1 MSENHPKPAEDPVIE
16 GPLVI
21 QPMSTSG
28 YLFYVMQGLGVA
40 LGLCLLWGLE
50 AVRNRYFRLL
60 DRMNVKARTR
70 KSSPFPPG
78 QARKHPII
86 AASR

>member
-1 MSENHPKPAEDPVIE
+1 
-16 GPLVI
+16 
-21 QPMSTSG
+21 
-28 YLFYVMQGLGVA
+28 
-40 LGLCLLWGLE
+40 LCLLWGLE

-60 DRMNVKARTR
+60 DHMNIKARAR

-78 QARKHPII
+78 QARKHPIT